1 MESPLRK
8 ATKGYKQQE
17 TLLGKH
23 DLSPAIKNPSPL
35 QIKEALQ
42 NGNYKQEKVEDIKS
56 KLREAVNHAHTAA
69 ALSGDHDTN
78 HQLRINTYNDL
89 IQNWP
94 A

>member
-23 DLSPAIKNPSPL
+23 DLSPPIKNPSPL
-35 QIKEALQ
+35 EIELALR

-56 KLREAVNHAHTAA
+56 KLREAVNHAQTAA
-69 ALSGDHDTN
+69 AETGDHDTN
-78 HQLRINTYNDL
+78 HQLRIDTYNDL
-89 IQNWP
+89 IQKWP